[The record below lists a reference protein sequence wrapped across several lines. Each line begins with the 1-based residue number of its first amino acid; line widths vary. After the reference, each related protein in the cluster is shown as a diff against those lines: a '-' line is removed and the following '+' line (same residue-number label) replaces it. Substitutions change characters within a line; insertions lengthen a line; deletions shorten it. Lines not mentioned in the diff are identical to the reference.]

1 MGTDQRRKGNTMETT
16 LNGRATNNSSTNP
29 VLVVDSYA
37 RGISIGKIDPAGK
50 GLELQVD
57 EGRRESSILLR
68 SRYVMKSGE
77 PLLDLERHLARLSA
91 RGELRRTTVVFGVT
105 TDPFHPFDEKFATS
119 MKFLEMF
126 EKFSPGRLIIQ
137 TRSPLVVIGLPLL
150 KRVRNTTCVTI
161 GLETPS
167 EDVRQRYTPDL
178 PTVTERWKTVRALK
192 RFGIRVGIQV
202 SPMLPYGDW
211 RKDAGDFA
219 AELCEEADFISVKSL
234 TQASRSSRPTNPI
247 ARKLEADRQFF
258 WLRQD
263 THKPL
268 EEAIRRIASEKLV
281 HPAEVAMPNPQMA
294 LFGTNSGR

>member
-1 MGTDQRRKGNTMETT
+1 MNTTT
-16 LNGRATNNSSTNP
+16 TSRTSGHSSTNP
-29 VLVVDSYA
+29 ILVVDSYA
-37 RGISIGKIDPAGK
+37 RGISIGKVDVAEK

-57 EGRRESSILLR
+57 EERRDNSMLLR

-119 MKFLEMF
+119 MKFLEIF
-126 EKFSPGRLIIQ
+126 ERFVPGRLIIQ

-150 KRVRNTTCVTI
+150 KKVRSTTCVTI
-161 GLETPS
+161 GLETPND
-167 EDVRQRYTPDL
+167 DVRLRYTPDL

-192 RFGIRVGIQV
+192 RFGLKVGIQV

-211 RKDAGDFA
+211 RADAGNFA
-219 AELCEEADFISVKSL
+219 NELCEEADYISVKSIV
-234 TQASRSSRPTNPI
+234 QCAKNPRPSNLI
-247 ARKLEADRQFF
+247 ARKLTADRQFF

-263 THKPL
+263 THRPL
-268 EEAIRRIASEKLV
+268 EEAIRQRAPEKLL
-281 HPAEVAMPNPQMA
+281 HPAGVEMPNPQMA
-294 LFGTNSGR
+294 LFGTTSGR